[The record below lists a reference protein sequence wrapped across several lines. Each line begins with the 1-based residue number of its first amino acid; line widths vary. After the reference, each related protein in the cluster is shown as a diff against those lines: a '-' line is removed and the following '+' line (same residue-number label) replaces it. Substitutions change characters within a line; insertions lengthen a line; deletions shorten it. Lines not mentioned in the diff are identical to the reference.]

1 MAGDKNFVMEEEIH
15 LRDYYYVLMKRKKHI
30 LVFLAVALFFGFFFT
45 VTERVIYE
53 ASTTLQIEK
62 DNPNVLDFKEVMSFD
77 ASSTD
82 YYQTQYQILK
92 GSGLIRKLIREEA
105 LDKDPYLRGLVRG
118 RGRNFFRNQPWVP
131 DFFQTFLTA
140 PMMEDVLVSRML
152 RIKPVRNSQL
162 VTITILHPD
171 SRRAAAIANTLAA
184 LYIEQNLS
192 NRYLVSEQ
200 AMGLISGQMGELKT
214 KVAEAERRLQ
224 AYKEKHS
231 LVSIPSLH
239 EKDQFLQEAK
249 LALVKLQSREARMA
263 KRYLEAHPKRIHL
276 RSEIEGLEDQI
287 KREETK
293 TIELG
298 SVAIKYDELEREA
311 DSAGKV
317 YKALLDRL
325 EQTQSEAKA
334 QASNITVVDQAVPE
348 PRPSRPRPFLN
359 LMIAL
364 FFGAVGGCFLAF
376 FLEYLDS
383 TIKVPEDIERGA
395 GLDLFGI
402 IPEAEIKPNVARGDL
417 FFESDKSSA
426 ASEALRALRTSLLF
440 RFRHIRGCRV
450 ILMTSPNPQE
460 GKTTLIANLAM
471 AFQQNHLRVLL
482 IDADLRKP
490 RLHKVLNIA
499 GDKGLTEVLESE
511 LNAED
516 AIHKNVGGLGFDF
529 LSSGVH
535 SYHPTELLG
544 SEKMETLMERLQKDY
559 DIILID
565 SPPYLAVAD
574 VIVLSEYANA
584 IVSVAAYRKTDRRH
598 LQKLKQRFAEL
609 GPSRLLGVVINKVNV
624 REKDLYYH
632 QYYYYGYGDNAP
644 SQ

>member
-1 MAGDKNFVMEEEIH
+1 MPSDSNFIVEEEIH
-15 LRDYYYVLMKRKKHI
+15 LRDYYYILMKRSKMI
-30 LVFLAVALFFGFFFT
+30 LFFIGVSFSLGCFFT
-45 VTERVIYE
+45 MTEKVIYQ
-53 ASTTLQIEK
+53 ASVTLQIEK
-62 DNPNVLDFKEVMSFD
+62 ENPNVLDFKEVMTFD
-77 ASSTD
+77 ASSSD

-92 GSGLIRKLIREEA
+92 GSGLIRKLIREED
-105 LDKDPYLRGLVRG
+105 LGNDPYLQALTRG
-118 RGRNFFRNQPWVP
+118 RLRGFLRKQLWLP
-131 DFFQTFLTA
+131 DFFEAFLTSPKA
-140 PMMEDVLVSRML
+140 ESVFISRML
-152 RIKPVRNSQL
+152 QIKPVRNSQL
-162 VTITILHPD
+162 VTITVLHPD
-171 SRRAAAIANTLAA
+171 SRRAANIANKLAE
-184 LYIEQNLS
+184 LYIEQNLK

-200 AMGLISGQMGELKT
+200 AMGLISGQLGALKA
-214 KVAEAERRLQ
+214 KVAEAERKLQ
-224 AYKEKHS
+224 AYKEDHS

-239 EKDQFLQEAK
+239 EKDQFLQDAK

-263 KRYLEAHPKRIHL
+263 KRYLLAHPKRIHL
-276 RSEIEGLEDQI
+276 RSEIESLQEQI
-287 KREETK
+287 KKEETK
-293 TIELG
+293 TIRLG

-325 EQTQSEAKA
+325 EQTHSEANA

-348 PRPSRPRPFLN
+348 PRPARPRPFLN
-359 LMIAL
+359 LILSLVMGLA
-364 FFGAVGGCFLAF
+364 GGCFLSF

-383 TIKVPEDIERGA
+383 TVKIPEDIERGA

-402 IPEAEIKPNVARGDL
+402 IPEAEIKSNVVGGAL
-417 FFESDKSSA
+417 FFKSDTSSA
-426 ASEALRALRTSLLF
+426 ASEALRALRTALLF
-440 RFRHIRGCRV
+440 RSRHLRGCRV

-482 IDADLRKP
+482 IDSDLRKP
-490 RLHKVLNIA
+490 RLHKLLNISEA
-499 GDKGLTEVLESE
+499 KGLTEVLEGE
-511 LNAED
+511 LEAMQ
-516 AIHKNVGGLGFDF
+516 AIRKNVEGLGFDF

-535 SYHPTELLG
+535 SHHPTELLG
-544 SEKMETLMERLQKDY
+544 SEKMEQLMGNLKKDY

-598 LQKLKQRFAEL
+598 LKKLKQRFAEI
-609 GPSRLLGVVINKVNV
+609 GPERLLGVVINRVSV
-624 REKDLYYH
+624 RERDLYYH
-632 QYYYYGYGDNAP
+632 QYYYYGYGDSVP